1 MHLLKDIDLIS
12 CGRSCISS
20 SLRKHWMFMSSE
32 LLCENQ
38 SGRVSWNQKMAEYV
52 DSNGLG
58 QTVYLALF
66 LSWSLRCSYLSVLSS
81 MKVFLLWHL
90 KLWFGLYFINFTWF
104 GNGGMT
110 PIQLIMR
117 LTMIIHMNNHYF
129 CIHNSGMI
137 QMIILT
143 FFLDCSRQ
151 GLPHRIIH
159 SHQILWIL
167 LTHINHPHVTH
178 HTWNVPPTCLPTT
191 FHLFNTLS
199 VTLNCWRLIVLHR
212 IHLCSL

>member
-1 MHLLKDIDLIS
+1 MHLLKDRDLIS

-143 FFLDCSRQ
+143 FFF
-151 GLPHRIIH
+151 GLLP
-159 SHQILWIL
+159 SGVA
-167 LTHINHPHVTH
+167 TPNHPLSSNPLDSSHSYQPPSC
-178 HTWNVPPTCLPTT
+178 HTS
-191 FHLFNTLS
+191 HLKRSSNLLAHNFSPL
-199 VTLNCWRLIVLHR
+199 
-212 IHLCSL
+212 